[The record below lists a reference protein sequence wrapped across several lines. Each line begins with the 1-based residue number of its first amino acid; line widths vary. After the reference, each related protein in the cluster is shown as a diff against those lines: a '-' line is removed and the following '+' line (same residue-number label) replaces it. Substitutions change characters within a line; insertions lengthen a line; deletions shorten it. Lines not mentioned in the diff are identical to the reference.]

1 MKMSKRTS
9 TIILWAVSIGLLAGM
24 IISFTPGASGIGGIG
39 GSQGVAQMQVNGQT
53 LYDTDV
59 QQIRSNALFAS
70 VTEGQVGADL
80 KRLMVDELVRQAV
93 LNQAAAR
100 KNVSS
105 GAVRKAV
112 NEFREERGVAGGRN
126 DQAYLQLI
134 GSAGFDDQG
143 FRDYL
148 KQQLR
153 IEAFENDLTKDLT
166 VSDAEIE
173 AYYQSHLGSY
183 QTEERIL
190 GRQIV
195 VDEQLLA
202 QQLRKRVMDGESFAQ
217 LAADNSLELADRQG
231 ALGAPSGES
240 EPRPVGR
247 PAMPTNVAN
256 AAFALRG
263 VGMTDVIE
271 SNERYFVVEVEE
283 YLPAASR
290 PFDEVSE
297 QAATD
302 ALNAKR
308 AGAVEAEL
316 DRLRDEAKLTFPA
329 NSELSF
335 DNPVLAEVGGVPIRA
350 VKLDRALYTNP
361 QIQQSLSPQTAD
373 LIVGLFKPTVLSQLI
388 DTEVAYQA
396 ADTLAVPFVGTRSGI
411 AQAALDYVGRDAS
424 ASEDE
429 LEAYYE
435 AHLDSFTLPSEAAVT
450 RLEFDTQTAASAFRT
465 ALLAGDDVA
474 ASAEAQ
480 GGTIDVLGLVKPGS
494 LRTELDTAL
503 FQTDAFEPLPDGVL
517 TVSDVLVLEELV
529 EDNAD
534 ATAVGT
540 DDDADA
546 ETEAD
551 IDIEADADAD
561 SDADT
566 EPAVTTRDVYVVLVA
581 DRTPARVRPLDDVR
595 SQVEAAVLAEKR
607 QVERTEW
614 LAEQRAN
621 VDIEEFTSTDFNLG
635 DDLLS
640 PEGAGEGAIEEPGDA
655 TSGDE
660 PDSSTDAESDDSGD
674 AEPAAGGE
682 GEATPESGE

>member
-1 MKMSKRTS
+1 MKLSKRTN

-24 IISFTPGASGIGGIG
+24 IISFTPGLSGIGGLQ
-39 GSQGVAQMQVNGQT
+39 GSSGAAQLQVNGQT

-59 QQIRSNALFAS
+59 QQIRSNALFSA

-80 KRLMVDELVRQAV
+80 ERLMVDELVRQAV

-105 GAVRKAV
+105 GDVRKAV

-134 GSAGFDDQG
+134 GSAGFSDEG
-143 FRDYL
+143 FRAYL

-153 IEAFENDLTKDLT
+153 IEAFENDLTKDVS
-166 VSDAEIE
+166 VSDAEVE
-173 AYYQSHLGSY
+173 AFYQSHLNSY

-190 GRQIV
+190 ARQMVID
-195 VDEQLLA
+195 DELLA
-202 QQLRKRVMDGESFAQ
+202 QQLRKRVMAGESFAQ
-217 LAADNSLELADRQG
+217 LAADYSLELADRQG

-263 VGMTDVIE
+263 TGVTDVIE
-271 SNERYFVVEVEE
+271 SNLRYFVIEVEE

-290 PFDEVSE
+290 PFDEVRE
-297 QAATD
+297 QVATD

-308 AGAVEAEL
+308 AGVVEAEL
-316 DRLRDEAKLTFPA
+316 ERLRDEAKVTFPA
-329 NSELSF
+329 GSELSF

-396 ADTLAVPFVGTRSGI
+396 ADTLGVPLVGTRSGI

-429 LEAYYE
+429 LEEYYQ
-435 AHLDSFTLPSEAAVT
+435 AHQDSFTLPAEAVVT
-450 RLEFDTQTAASAFRT
+450 RLQFDAQAEAIAFRR
-465 ALLAGDDVA
+465 ALLDGDDVA

-480 GGTIDVLGLVKPGS
+480 GGSVDELGLVKPGM
-494 LRTELDTAL
+494 LRPELDTAL
-503 FQTDAFEPLPDGVL
+503 FNTEAFYPLPGGL
-517 TVSDVLVLEELV
+517 LSVSDVLVLEELV
-529 EDNAD
+529 DEVVDADVDTDVASAD
-534 ATAVGT
+534 ATDADADAADVDADNAAADAAG
-540 DDDADA
+540 DSDADA
-546 ETEAD
+546 E
-551 IDIEADADAD
+551 
-561 SDADT
+561 
-566 EPAVTTRDVYVVLVA
+566 PAATTRDVYVVLVA
-581 DRTPARVRPLDDVR
+581 DRTPSRVRPLDDVR
-595 SQVEAAVLAEKR
+595 AQVKAAVLAEKR
-607 QVERTEW
+607 QAERTEW
-614 LAEQRAN
+614 LAEQRAG
-621 VDIEEFTSTDFNLG
+621 VDIKEFAVTDFNLG
-635 DDLLS
+635 DEFLN
-640 PEGAGEGAIEEPGDA
+640 PEVTFESDGAALEDDETP
-655 TSGDE
+655 GDE
-660 PDSSTDAESDDSGD
+660 PAGD
-674 AEPAAGGE
+674 GE
-682 GEATPESGE
+682 GGATSESSE